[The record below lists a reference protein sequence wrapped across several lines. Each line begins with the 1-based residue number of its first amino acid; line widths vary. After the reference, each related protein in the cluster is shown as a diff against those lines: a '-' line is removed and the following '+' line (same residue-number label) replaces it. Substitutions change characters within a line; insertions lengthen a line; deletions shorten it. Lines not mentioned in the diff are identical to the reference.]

1 MIEATNKKIKSADDF
16 LLPYLQFSPEKNKKN
31 KSIIIVYEI
40 FGLTDHIKNVAEEY
54 AKNG

>member
-1 MIEATNKKIKSADDF
+1 MTIYYHTYNLVQRKIK
-16 LLPYLQFSPEKNKKN
+16 K

-54 AKNG
+54 AKNGFLV